1 MSQQSPNEILEKLRE
16 QLAYKQ
22 AQRQAAQELLGNGS
36 LSMSAELR
44 TDAEL
49 DGIEAKIKALKR
61 HIDTMEEEDGA

>member
-22 AQRQAAQELLGNGS
+22 AQRQTVQELLGNGS

-49 DGIEAKIKALKR
+49 DGIEAEIKALKR